1 MPMAAAAAETTGA
14 DPAASLPS
22 LPMPPQGAPPPSMP
36 PTGGSVMPTAQ
47 ASPASAA
54 APVQAGPPPVPYQT
68 KMQADGS
75 VAAYIP
81 SPDGDPSKD
90 VIIGVA
96 PAFKVPK
103 AFAGGMAPQVPA
115 PAAQPPVM

>member
-1 MPMAAAAAETTGA
+1 MPMGQAAAETTGA
-14 DPAASLPS
+14 PPMDLPS
-22 LPMPPQGAPPPSMP
+22 LPMPPQGAPPPAMP

-115 PAAQPPVM
+115 PAAQPPMM